1 MRPPPSRDSALMR
14 ALALAPAEA
23 QDGAENLR
31 LAAAAAALKCTHFG
45 GIAGTP
51 GRAEVEQ
58 LVAAQS

>member
-1 MRPPPSRDSALMR
+1 MR